1 MNDEVPAVA
10 VASQKGGVGKTT
22 VALNLAYAWG
32 RRGLRVALVDV
43 DPQGAIGLSLSK
55 RLSQGPGLFDWLGG
69 RALGPLLVQTKLE
82 TLTLLPAGRIP
93 ATESQT
99 FQARLEDGKVLQRL
113 LGELAGFDV
122 VLFDTPSGFVGA
134 TLGALR
140 AGRWVLTPVQAEPIA
155 ARTLMRTVET
165 VGALRREGAAIELA
179 GILMTMVQRS
189 DAASA
194 AIADD
199 LVRTVPRHLLL
210 QSTVPRDALLLE
222 ASNAGVPVGL
232 MRKHPPA
239 IALVF
244 DQLAAELEERMGL
257 RGKEG
262 GHGPVTL
269 VD

>member
-1 MNDEVPAVA
+1 LNGAVPAVA

-22 VALNLAYAWG
+22 VALNLAYAWA
-32 RRGLRVALVDV
+32 RRGLRTALVDV

-55 RLSQGPGLFDWLGG
+55 RLSHGPGLWDWLHG
-69 RALGPLLVQTKLE
+69 RALRPLMVKTRLE
-82 TLTLLPAGRIP
+82 ALTLLPAGRIP
-93 ATESQT
+93 ATESQA
-99 FQARLEDGKVLQRL
+99 FQARLEDGAVLGRL
-113 LGELAGFDV
+113 LGELEDFAL

-140 AGRWVLTPVQAEPIA
+140 ASRWALTPVQAEPIA

-165 VGALRREGAAIELA
+165 IGALRREGAGVELL
-179 GILMTMVQRS
+179 GILLTMVQRG
-189 DAASA
+189 DASSA

-199 LVRTVPRHLLL
+199 LWRTVPRHLMLD
-210 QSTVPRDALLLE
+210 SHIPRDPLLLE

-232 MRKHPPA
+232 LRKRPPA
-239 IALVF
+239 VALEF

-257 RGKEG
+257 HGKEG
-262 GHGPVTL
+262 PDAPVSL

>member
-1 MNDEVPAVA
+1 MPAVA

-22 VALNLAYAWG
+22 VALNLAFAWA
-32 RRGLRVALVDV
+32 RRGLNTALVDV

-55 RLSQGPGLFDWLGG
+55 RLSQGPGLFDWMKGQPV
-69 RALGPLLVQTKLE
+69 RPLLVRTRLE
-82 TLTLLPAGRIP
+82 QLTLLPAGRIP
-93 ATESQT
+93 ATESQA
-99 FQARLEDGKVLQRL
+99 FQARLEDGRVLSRL
-113 LGELAGFDV
+113 LEELKTFHV

-140 AGRWVLTPVQAEPIA
+140 ASRWALTPVQSEPIA

-165 VGALRREGAAIELA
+165 IGALRREGASVELL
-179 GILMTMVQRS
+179 GILLTMVQRS
-189 DAASA
+189 DPSSA

-199 LVRTVPRHLLL
+199 LWRTVPRHLMLE
-210 QSTVPRDALLLE
+210 SAVPRDPLLLE

-232 MRKHPPA
+232 LRKHPPA
-239 IALVF
+239 IALEF
-244 DQLAAELEERMGL
+244 DQLAAELEDRMGL

-262 GHGPVTL
+262 DGAPVTL